1 MNLKIVIGIILA
13 VLGLGSGVWGWIT
26 SGLLGAFPAA
36 GLIMFLIGIYLIISG
51 IRSPKKSASAI
62 PELVAA
68 PLGLAVGHALGN
80 IIYEN
85 FKKYLDEKSS
95 KQQLTLSQIQEI
107 ERKLDELYLQGK
119 MPPDRYQRAKILLQE
134 LKRRHTS

>member
-62 PELVAA
+62 PELVAT
-68 PLGLAVGHALGN
+68 PLGLAVGYALGN
-80 IIYEN
+80 IMYEN

-119 MPPDRYQRAKILLQE
+119 MPPDRYQRAKILVQE